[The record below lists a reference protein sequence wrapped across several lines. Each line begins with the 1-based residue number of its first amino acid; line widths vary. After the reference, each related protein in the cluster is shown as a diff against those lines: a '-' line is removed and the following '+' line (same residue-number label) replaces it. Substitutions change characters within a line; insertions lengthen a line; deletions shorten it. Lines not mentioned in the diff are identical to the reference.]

1 MMGHLPHDALSA
13 YSDGELPA
21 SEAEA
26 ARAHLSACAS
36 CRHELASFEQL
47 DALLAASPA
56 LSCAAVRPLL
66 SALLDEE
73 TDSHEAAAVSLHL
86 TSCGGCRAQRQA
98 WLAADAAI
106 RSLPAGLPSPRVD
119 AAIAALGQRTRRV
132 APARRRVLV
141 GPAFAGAV
149 ASGLMAVVAVMGG
162 GQAGVQ
168 VRTQPVPAAN
178 TLFGPVAVQQVLNT
192 KTNTLYALR
201 PDAKAVAA
209 LDPFSKLQ
217 RALIPLAAKPI
228 TLALNEDANR
238 VYVVDVERSLSEI
251 DGATNTVVSTTPN
264 VVSGTPTAISYDP
277 AKKQIVVAASVPAK
291 TAAPITSSAPSATP
305 PTGEVVVLDSSTKRT
320 LESRTVDAA
329 PQSVV
334 LDEAGAHALL
344 VSSDG
349 TRVVNAATYAVTLSL
364 PGGVAGAFAT
374 NGHIGVLSAASGGS
388 RLMFFGTGAP
398 SALDLEGAPVA
409 MTALPQGGYGVLVD
423 VNGRGRV
430 YTIDAAG
437 KVGGRVDVNLG
448 GRILTYDSATQ
459 RFAVVGGEVS
469 YAALPAASA
478 APTTQAAAS
487 PTPTAAPS
495 TGAPA
500 TGTPAATVRP
510 SATPQ
515 PSPTAAPTQAAV
527 AKPTGAP
534 LPVPA
539 GATLAWTGMYRV
551 ELPYG
556 KRASIAAVDPR
567 GTRIWFVDQ
576 NRTLNAMT
584 PDGFKVFPIAQLPGG
599 ANVDALVVG
608 YEYVYAIDKAG
619 VQLYQ
624 LSLATELLSTQ
635 SIGLLRDGVGFS
647 VTPNDVLWFGRNDQL
662 LSYDPRTKRIAVIGT
677 TAAPIT
683 AVATDSAARVWFA
696 GGRDVLGSYDTR
708 AARLTEYS
716 LPRRGAVTALT
727 VDGAGS
733 LWVATE
739 GGELFS
745 LTSGVLQISAK
756 IPAGT
761 AFAVSRSGVAWTL
774 RSAATGGIYA
784 PVDGSRT
791 AEAVPGSIQS
801 LIFDQTG
808 RAWLLD
814 RTSGVF
820 YVTETAQ

>member
-1 MMGHLPHDALSA
+1 MGHLPHDALSA

-21 SEAEA
+21 PEAEA
-26 ARAHLSACAS
+26 ARAHLSSCAS
-36 CRHELASFEQL
+36 CRHELASFGQL

-56 LSCAAVRPLL
+56 LSCAVVRPLL
-66 SALLDEE
+66 SALVDEE
-73 TDSHEAAAVSLHL
+73 TDAHEAAAVSLHL
-86 TSCGGCRAQRQA
+86 TACADCRAQRQH

-106 RSLPAGLPSPRVD
+106 RSLPAGLPSARVD
-119 AAIAALGQRTRRV
+119 AAIAALGERTRRV
-132 APARRRVLV
+132 APARRRVLA

-168 VRTQPVPAAN
+168 VRPQPVPAAN

-251 DGATNTVVSTTPN
+251 DGATNAVVSTTPN
-264 VVSGTPTAISYDP
+264 VVTGTPTAISYDP

-291 TAAPITSSAPSATP
+291 TAAPITSSAPTASP
-305 PTGEVVVLDSSTKRT
+305 PTGEVVVLDSSSKRT

-329 PQSVV
+329 PQIVV

-349 TRVVNAATYAVTLSL
+349 TRVVNAATYEVTLSL

-374 NGHIGVLSAASGGS
+374 NGHIGVLSSASGGS
-388 RLMFFGTGAP
+388 RVMFFGTGAP
-398 SALDLEGAPVA
+398 GALDLEGAPVA
-409 MTALPQGGYGVLVD
+409 MTALPHGGYGVLVD
-423 VNGRGRV
+423 VGGRGRV

-437 KVGGRVDVNLG
+437 RVGGRVDVNLG
-448 GRILTYDSATQ
+448 GRILTYDAATQ
-459 RFAVVGGEVS
+459 RFAVIGGEVS
-469 YAALPAASA
+469 YAALPAASGD
-478 APTTQAAAS
+478 PSTQAAAS
-487 PTPTAAPS
+487 PGPT
-495 TGAPA
+495 TAPA
-500 TGTPAATVRP
+500 TSAPAATAQP

-515 PSPTAAPTQAAV
+515 AIPTATPTVAAV
-527 AKPTGAP
+527 AKPSSPP

-556 KRASIAAVDPR
+556 KRATVAAVDPR

-584 PDGFKVFPIAQLPGG
+584 PDGYKIFPVAQLPAG
-599 ANVDALVVG
+599 ASIDALVVG

-624 LSLATELLSTQ
+624 LSVATELVTSQ
-635 SIGLLRDGVGFS
+635 SIGLLRDGVGFA
-647 VTPNDVLWFGRNDQL
+647 VTPNDTLWFGRNDQL
-662 LSYDPRTKRIAVIGT
+662 LSYDPRTRRIAIVGT
-677 TAAPIT
+677 GAAPIT
-683 AVATDSAARVWFA
+683 AVGTDSAARVWFA
-696 GGRDVLGSYDTR
+696 GGKNVVGSYDTR
-708 AARLTEYS
+708 GERLTEYA
-716 LPRRGAVTALT
+716 LPRRGAATALAL
-727 VDGAGS
+727 DGAGA
-733 LWVATE
+733 LWVATD

-745 LTSGVLQISAK
+745 LTGGVLQISAK
-756 IPAGT
+756 TAPGT
-761 AFAVSRSGVAWTL
+761 TLSVSRSGAAWTL
-774 RSAATGGIYA
+774 RNAPTGGIYA

-791 AEAVPGSIQS
+791 AQAVPGSIQG

-820 YVTETAQ
+820 YVTESAQ